1 MITKQYRKGES
12 VFRAGDKSV
21 SVCLLLSGEIG
32 LYFPTDER
40 DPYMHIKEY
49 ETFGEMGLIESEL
62 RNARAM
68 CLTDCE
74 VLHIEKTDFEERI
87 HNADP
92 LLKALVR
99 TLSARLRDA
108 NRKLSLRH
116 QVA

>member
-1 MITKQYRKGES
+1 MITKQYRKGEP
-12 VFRAGDKSV
+12 VFRTGDKSV

-49 ETFGEMGLIESEL
+49 ETFGEMGLMEREL
-62 RNARAM
+62 WNARAI
-68 CLTDCE
+68 CLADCE
-74 VLHIEKTDFEERI
+74 VLHIEKTDFEARI
-87 HNADP
+87 HNPDP

-108 NRKLSLRH
+108 NRKLSLH
-116 QVA
+116 Y